1 MWIKLLLS
9 VLLLYGCA
17 NGGWSRED
25 TYRQAEVVVL
35 SGIDWAQTRKI
46 AQNPDKWHEHNPV
59 LGSHP
64 STEKVDIYFPLSIA
78 TNTAIAM
85 ALPPEYRKWF
95 QYVSIGVEAGV
106 VASNFSIG
114 LGVGF

>member
-1 MWIKLLLS
+1 MMKI
-9 VLLLYGCA
+9 VLIIAIFVMGCA

-25 TYRQAEVVVL
+25 TYRQAGVVTL
-35 SGIDWAQTRKI
+35 SGIDWMQTRKI
-46 AQNPDKWHEHNPV
+46 AKNPDDYYERNPL

-64 STEKVDIYFPLSIA
+64 STEKVDAYFAASIA
-78 TNTAIAM
+78 AHTVVSA
-85 ALPPEYRKWF
+85 ALPPEYRKWW